1 MSHDHTC
8 YRVTVD
14 ETGESFVCNPKESA
28 LSAFARAGKRGIP
41 VGCRGGG
48 GVCKVEVLHGD
59 FRKRVMSRSHVTEQD
74 EAEPGACLLHFPEN
88 RFKGAGAGKD
98 TARDVP
104 QLGMTRTNLR
114 TSNSLGRVVTS
125 SATASTVNSRFTI
138 GSAFRIESYHEGM
151 RVKRD
156 RYWIWR
162 PASVSLLTNSSSP
175 PEAGVA
181 D

>member
-48 GVCKVEVLHGD
+48 CGVCKVEVLHGD

-74 EAEPGACLLHFPEN
+74 EAANRVLACCIFPKTDL
-88 RFKGAGAGKD
+88 RVRVLGKIQR
-98 TARDVP
+98 AMFR
-104 QLGMTRTNLR
+104 
-114 TSNSLGRVVTS
+114 NS
-125 SATASTVNSRFTI
+125 A
-138 GSAFRIESYHEGM
+138 
-151 RVKRD
+151 
-156 RYWIWR
+156 
-162 PASVSLLTNSSSP
+162 
-175 PEAGVA
+175 
-181 D
+181 